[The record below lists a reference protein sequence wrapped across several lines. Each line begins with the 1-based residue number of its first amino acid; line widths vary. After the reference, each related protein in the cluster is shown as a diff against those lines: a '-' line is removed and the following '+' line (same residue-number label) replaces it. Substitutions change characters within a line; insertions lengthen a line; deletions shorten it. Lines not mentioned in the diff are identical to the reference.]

1 MYCMSKSLSIK
12 TLLIWQITVVIT
24 IYLIIK
30 EDNNEYN
37 YWLAV

>member
-1 MYCMSKSLSIK
+1 MLKNLSIK
-12 TLLIWQITVVIT
+12 TLFIWQITVIVT

-30 EDNNEYN
+30 EDNNEHN